1 MYRAVVVNI
10 AQAPI
15 FKRAR
20 FLGRGIIV
28 GEDYMDPNEV
38 VGLSLLLGHL
48 PEWRDEYWEYM
59 GMEYVLLKHE
69 HRIIASGSIKRI
81 TRITHITRM
90 FLSEPTPPG
99 RNYRY
104 EFVCRDARQEDFGIN
119 PKLVY
124 VRWDPVERCIEH

>member
-1 MYRAVVVNI
+1 MYRAIVVNI

-20 FLGRGIIV
+20 FLERGIII
-28 GEDYMDPNEV
+28 GEDYMDPKEV
-38 VGLSLLLGHL
+38 EGLSLLLGHL
-48 PEWRDEYWEYM
+48 PEWRDEYREYM

-81 TRITHITRM
+81 TRM
-90 FLSEPTPPG
+90 FLSEPTPG

-104 EFVCRDARQEDFGIN
+104 EFICRDARQEDFGIN

-124 VRWDPVERCIEH
+124 VNWDPVARCIEH